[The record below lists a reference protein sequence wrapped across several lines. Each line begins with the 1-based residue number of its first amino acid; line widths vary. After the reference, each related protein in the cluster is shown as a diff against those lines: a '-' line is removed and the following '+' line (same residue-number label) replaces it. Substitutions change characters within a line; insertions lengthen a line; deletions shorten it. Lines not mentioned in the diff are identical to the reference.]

1 MRRMVFSIIG
11 IMVVLLLLARPSL
24 AQERGI
30 IRQDAI
36 KSTWS
41 SSAGRLALLI
51 GNSAY
56 TSGGNLRNPVNDVRD
71 IKAALEELGFRVIKY
86 ENCTQRSMKEAIDD
100 FGEELRGHE
109 VGLFFYAGHGVQ
121 VGGENYL
128 VPVDAKLQSEKVV
141 EYDCVRADRVLAMME
156 GAGSKTNIVIID
168 ACRDNPFE
176 RSWRR
181 GGASRGLAFMNAP
194 SGALIAYATAPGRTA
209 GDGTGR
215 NGVYTA
221 ALLDHVRTAGITI
234 EQMFKRVRVTVE
246 ERTNKAQTPWE
257 STSLRGEFYFL
268 AGGTPVARVN
278 TSGPTAILDPLA
290 DERARL
296 EKEREELAR
305 LKMQEEKR
313 KIEEERQRLEEER
326 KKLEVERAKPQPAP
340 GPAAGQEVGRDG
352 VCIAYANGIVKDTKT
367 GLEWVA
373 GPDED
378 MTWNHARAWV
388 ESLNVGGGEWR
399 MPKMKELEGLFE
411 KGKGS
416 RNMTSLLK
424 TTGWWVWSG
433 DRSAAYGSA
442 FGFYSRSNRTDSLS
456 NANRAFAVRSRG
468 DVKTQEENR
477 KIEEGRQRPQEE
489 TKKLEVERLEPG
501 QTPAPAYGQEVGRD
515 GVYIAYANGIVK
527 DTKTGLEWV
536 VGPDGSMTWDEAKAW
551 VESLSVGGGGWRMPT
566 VEELKGLYQYG
577 KGSRNMTP
585 MLKITGYCV
594 WSGQSSGG
602 GHMLFD
608 FASGFATGA
617 TLIYRT
623 TSRDDR
629 AFAVR
634 TRGDG

>member
-1 MRRMVFSIIG
+1 MKRMVFSIVG
-11 IMVVLLLLARPSL
+11 LMVVSLLLARPSF
-24 AQERGI
+24 AQERASM
-30 IRQDAI
+30 RQDAV
-36 KSTWS
+36 KSAGA

-56 TSGGNLRNPVNDVRD
+56 ISGGNLRNPVNDVRD
-71 IKAALEELGFRVIKY
+71 VKAALEELGFRVIKY

-100 FGEELRGHE
+100 FGEDLRGHE

-156 GAGSKTNIVIID
+156 GAGSKTNIVILD

-181 GGASRGLAFMNAP
+181 GGAGRGLAFMNAP

-221 ALLDHVRTAGITI
+221 ALLDHIRTAGITI

-278 TSGPTAILDPLA
+278 TAGPTAIPDPLA
-290 DERARL
+290 EERARL

-305 LKMQEEKR
+305 LKTQEEKR
-313 KIEEERQRLEEER
+313 KIEEERQRLGEER
-326 KKLEVERAKPQPAP
+326 KKFEVERVKPQPAP
-340 GPAAGQEVGRDG
+340 GPADGQEVGRDG
-352 VCIAYANGIVKDTKT
+352 T
-367 GLEWVA
+367 
-373 GPDED
+373 
-378 MTWNHARAWV
+378 
-388 ESLNVGGGEWR
+388 
-399 MPKMKELEGLFE
+399 
-411 KGKGS
+411 
-416 RNMTSLLK
+416 
-424 TTGWWVWSG
+424 
-433 DRSAAYGSA
+433 
-442 FGFYSRSNRTDSLS
+442 
-456 NANRAFAVRSRG
+456 
-468 DVKTQEENR
+468 
-477 KIEEGRQRPQEE
+477 
-489 TKKLEVERLEPG
+489 
-501 QTPAPAYGQEVGRD
+501 
-515 GVYIAYANGIVK
+515 YIAYANGIVK

-536 VGPDGSMTWDEAKAW
+536 VGPDRSMTWNEAKAW
-551 VESLSVGGGGWRMPT
+551 VESLNVGGGGWRMPT
-566 VEELKGLYQYG
+566 MKELKGLYQYG
-577 KGSRNMTP
+577 KGSRNITP

-608 FASGFATGA
+608 FARGLATDA
-617 TLIYRT
+617 PPIWRI